1 MNRIYKVIWSKTKN
15 CYVVASEFA
24 KRCTK
29 SATSKKMVT
38 SVMSLA
44 ILFGVTGSVFAQD
57 PVLYDDDYAEQ
68 ITLEGPVGVG
78 TKVTNVAKGLLSA
91 ASTDAVNG
99 SQLYALQQSLNGMN
113 GTISNLSSTVA
124 VTQTDIS
131 GIKTNYVTLNSSVN
145 TLKTQVET
153 GFNVTINGAK
163 VKTVNPDSN
172 TLNFSAGNNV
182 SIVNDNGTIKISA
195 TGGDGTVGAY
205 YMENGRNTTVATR
218 YDEGN
223 NTIYSVAVND
233 FGTVASDSEG
243 LVTGKTMH
251 TELRPTADGSYI
263 TSANTTAQNL
273 TALDTAVGGAVNSLA
288 VSGQT
293 LTYTKGDGSTGT
305 ITLPAGGEGGVT
317 YTAGNGIEIS
327 SENAISA
334 KAGTNV
340 TVDANGISV
349 AGNGT
354 VDSGDTGL
362 ISGGTLYTEGRV
374 TSNGNYVQANNTIA
388 QNLTALDTKVKS
400 NADAIVTEIF
410 NRSSAD
416 TALGNRISGAITGLS
431 VDGTTITYTKENGDT
446 GTITTQDNNTEYTA
460 GNGLELTGTEFKA
473 KAGTNVTVDDNGIS
487 VIGNG
492 TVANGDTGLVS
503 GGTVYNALQ
512 SLDNKANI
520 TLDNISDDGKSVV
533 RTLAQESV
541 KVVDGT
547 NTTVTE
553 GTDGNAKT
561 YAVAVTVDGQIA
573 ENNEGLVTGGDI
585 YDYVQDAV
593 SDLDAFAKKDASNVS
608 SDADKWGTALGTGA
622 VAENDGKL
630 VTGGT
635 VYSALKD
642 ATDTI
647 NTALDSKANIALD
660 NISDD
665 GKTVVRTLA
674 QEAVKVVSGTNT
686 TVTEGT
692 DGNAKTYAVNVAP
705 NGQVAEG
712 NTGIVTGGDVY
723 DYVQGITGGAVAPSD
738 LEAYAKKDASNVT
751 DAGAWGTKIGTGTI
765 ASGDTKLVTGDTV
778 YNALQNLPSGSTHFF
793 GVNSTNEYDMNYN
806 GGGSTG
812 TNAIAVGPGAWADS
826 ENSIAIGQTSATMF
840 GEKAVAIGYFA
851 TALGESATAV
861 GPSSQAPNAFGT
873 AVGSKAV
880 ASGWS
885 STAIGKNAFANGKNS
900 IAIGSDSTATGE
912 DEFSVGRPAI
922 EANAETGQQA
932 LPEVKRRITHVD
944 TGTADTDAVN
954 VAQLNSSVGDK
965 ATISLDNINEDGKG
979 VVRTLAQEAVK
990 VINGTNTTVTEGT
1003 DGVAKTYAVAVNID
1017 GQIAENNEGL
1027 VTGGDIYD
1035 YVTDATEDMATT
1047 SDLEDYAKKDA
1058 SNVTDATAWGTAVGT
1073 GAVAEND
1080 GKLVTGGTV
1089 YSALKDATDTINTA
1103 LDSKANTALDNIT
1116 INGET
1121 VIKNLAKSTVN
1132 VVGEGKAIVA
1142 KSDVNGVDTY
1152 TVTVSTDGTVTA
1164 GSTGLVDG
1172 NTVYEAIQGIDIP
1185 TYTADGIVAS
1195 GDTKAISGNVAYTEL
1210 RPTDGDYVK
1219 QTNTTAENLTALD
1232 SALSDVANDMDT
1244 KANVDASNLAGYET
1258 EWGTAIGTGAVAEN
1272 DGKLVTGGTVYSAIE
1287 VAKTDVQNYTDTV
1300 AATKSLNNLNDDGVR
1315 EIKTIANSAITLEN
1329 GTNTT
1334 VSVRSDGN
1342 DGSIYRVNVAGNGI
1356 VAENDEGLVTGKT
1369 VYEEVR
1375 PVADGNYITT
1385 SSTTGINLTAL
1396 DTQVKANAD
1405 AIEALQN
1412 SGGGGV
1418 PTNMAAYDDNTKATV
1433 TLAGQDGTTIKNVK
1447 AGTADTDAVNVSQLN
1462 SAKNEL
1468 AGRITVTEDLLAG
1481 DWEGKT
1487 VKETLDEKVNNSTF
1501 NDYKEETANT
1511 ISTMNT
1517 AIQNKANKD
1526 LDNISDAG
1534 KSVVR
1539 GLAQEAI
1546 DVKGE
1551 GAITVTSSV
1560 ENDVK
1565 TYTVTVATDGVVEA
1579 GNTGIVTGDTVYNAI
1594 QDANTATQTALDG
1607 KANVSLDNITDDG
1620 KTVIRETVKEDLDK
1634 KADKDSVYTKD
1645 ETDTKLSEKA
1655 DLSYVDDELDKKA
1668 DKTELDKKADKS
1680 YVDEGLNKKADK
1692 TELNKKANTDAS
1704 NIDADKWADKLGT
1717 GAVEEGNTGLVNGGA
1732 VYEALRDVTGNDIIK
1747 ADADAGAIRIGNKVK
1762 YDSMDSVD
1770 ISKSDGSTRV
1780 LKGIKTDVNDPTSA
1794 ANVAYVDGMA
1804 QGVMDNMKSGF
1815 ERLDDRISETG
1826 AKAAALAGLHPF
1838 EIDGDQKWNIAAGV
1852 GTYDGKTSGAFGVF
1866 YRPTDRVMYNLASTI
1881 GDGKAMVSGGI
1892 SIALDKGVTG
1902 MSKRQMAEEI
1912 RQIKAENA
1920 QLKEAIAYLMQK
1932 VEQGAVQNTVQK

>member
-15 CYVVASEFA
+15 CYVVASELA

-29 SATSKKMVT
+29 SASSKKLLTTV
-38 SVMSLA
+38 VSLA
-44 ILFGVTGSVFAQD
+44 VLVGISGSAFAQD
-57 PVLYDDDYAEQ
+57 PVYYDDDYAEQ
-68 ITLEGPVGVG
+68 ITLEGPIGVG
-78 TKVTNVAKGLLSA
+78 TKITNVANGLISQ
-91 ASTDAVNG
+91 ASMDAVNG
-99 SQLYALQQSLNGMN
+99 SQLYGIQQSVNTMN
-113 GTISNLSSTVA
+113 GTISNLSSSIAVA
-124 VTQTDIS
+124 QTDIS
-131 GIKTNYVTLNSSVN
+131 GIKTNYVTLNSTVN

-172 TLNFSAGNNV
+172 MINFSAGNNV

-305 ITLPAGGEGGVT
+305 ITLPAGGEGGTT

-349 AGNGT
+349 
-354 VDSGDTGL
+354 TG
-362 ISGGTLYTEGRV
+362 
-374 TSNGNYVQANNTIA
+374 A
-388 QNLTALDTKVKS
+388 
-400 NADAIVTEIF
+400 
-410 NRSSAD
+410 
-416 TALGNRISGAITGLS
+416 
-431 VDGTTITYTKENGDT
+431 
-446 GTITTQDNNTEYTA
+446 
-460 GNGLELTGTEFKA
+460 
-473 KAGTNVTVDDNGIS
+473 
-487 VIGNG
+487 G
-492 TVANGDTGLVS
+492 TVASDDTRLVTGKTVYDEVRPTQDGTYVVTANTTGANLLALDSQVKTNSDAITQINTDLGGKANTSLDNITDDGKTVIQNATNVVSGDDIIDVTSTTADGVKTYTVKANISANGEIAEGNTGLVS
-503 GGTVYNALQ
+503 GGTVYDALHTQANATADA
-512 SLDNKANI
+512 LDGKANI
-520 TLDNISDDGKSVV
+520 ALDNINDDGKSVV
-533 RTLAQESV
+533 RTLAQEAV

-561 YAVAVTVDGQIA
+561 YAVAVNVNGQIA

-585 YDYVQDAV
+585 FDYVQDAV
-593 SDLDAFAKKDASNVS
+593 SDLDTFAKKDASNVS
-608 SDADKWGTALGTGA
+608 SDADKWGTALGIGA

-647 NTALDSKANIALD
+647 STALDSKANIALD

-674 QEAVKVVSGTNT
+674 QEAVKVINGTNT

-692 DGNAKTYAVNVAP
+692 DGNAKTYAVSVSA

-738 LEAYAKKDASNVT
+738 LAAYAKKDASNVT
-751 DAGAWGTKIGTGTI
+751 DPDAWGTAIATG
-765 ASGDTKLVTGDTV
+765 AVADGDVKAVSGDTIYD
-778 YNALQNLPSGSTHFF
+778 ALQTAKSNLQTQI
-793 GVNSTNEYDMNYN
+793 TNY
-806 GGGSTG
+806 
-812 TNAIAVGPGAWADS
+812 
-826 ENSIAIGQTSATMF
+826 ATL
-840 GEKAVAIGYFA
+840 IN
-851 TALGESATAV
+851 T
-861 GPSSQAPNAFGT
+861 
-873 AVGSKAV
+873 
-880 ASGWS
+880 
-885 STAIGKNAFANGKNS
+885 
-900 IAIGSDSTATGE
+900 
-912 DEFSVGRPAI
+912 
-922 EANAETGQQA
+922 
-932 LPEVKRRITHVD
+932 
-944 TGTADTDAVN
+944 
-954 VAQLNSSVGDK
+954 QLNNK
-965 ATISLDNINEDGKG
+965 ANIAMDNINDDGKTVIRG
-979 VVRTLAQEAVK
+979 LAQEAV
-990 VINGTNTTVTEGT
+990 T
-1003 DGVAKTYAVAVNID
+1003 
-1017 GQIAENNEGL
+1017 
-1027 VTGGDIYD
+1027 VTGGDNI
-1035 YVTDATEDMATT
+1035 T
-1047 SDLEDYAKKDA
+1047 
-1058 SNVTDATAWGTAVGT
+1058 
-1073 GAVAEND
+1073 VAESTD
-1080 GKLVTGGTV
+1080 GNAKVYTVSADITGTVTSGDTGLVSGGQVYDAIQGITPTTYTAGEGIAINADNIISVVKDGVVADGDTGIVTGGTV
-1089 YSALKDATDTINTA
+1089 YDAINGTIGDATQTA
-1103 LDSKANTALDNIT
+1103 LDGKANIAMDNINNAGKAAIRGLAQKAVKVVPGQHT
-1116 INGET
+1116 ST
-1121 VIKNLAKSTVN
+1121 VISA
-1132 VVGEGKAIVA
+1132 
-1142 KSDVNGVDTY
+1142 
-1152 TVTVSTDGTVTA
+1152 DGTYLTYAVDVDD
-1164 GSTGLVDG
+1164 SGLVAEG
-1172 NTVYEAIQGIDIP
+1172 NANLLMGGVVFSEVRPD
-1185 TYTADGIVAS
+1185 ADGTYIAR
-1195 GDTKAISGNVAYTEL
+1195 N
-1210 RPTDGDYVK
+1210 
-1219 QTNTTAENLTALD
+1219 NTTGANLTALD
-1232 SALSDVANDMDT
+1232 A
-1244 KANVDASNLAGYET
+1244 
-1258 EWGTAIGTGAVAEN
+1258 
-1272 DGKLVTGGTVYSAIE
+1272 
-1287 VAKTDVQNYTDTV
+1287 
-1300 AATKSLNNLNDDGVR
+1300 
-1315 EIKTIANSAITLEN
+1315 
-1329 GTNTT
+1329 
-1334 VSVRSDGN
+1334 
-1342 DGSIYRVNVAGNGI
+1342 
-1356 VAENDEGLVTGKT
+1356 
-1369 VYEEVR
+1369 
-1375 PVADGNYITT
+1375 
-1385 SSTTGINLTAL
+1385 
-1396 DTQVKANAD
+1396 QVKANAD
-1405 AIEALQN
+1405 AIEVLQQ

-1418 PTNMAAYDDNTKATV
+1418 PANMVAYDDNTKASV

-1447 AGTADTDAVNVSQLN
+1447 AGTDTTDAVNLGQLN
-1462 SAKNEL
+1462 SVKDEL
-1468 AGRITVTEDLLAG
+1468 GGRITATENLLAG
-1481 DWEGKT
+1481 DWKGKT
-1487 VKETLDEKVNNSTF
+1487 VKEMIDEKVDTSTF
-1501 NDYKEETANT
+1501 TQYKESTATTLSN
-1511 ISTMNT
+1511 MND

-1607 KANVSLDNITDDG
+1607 KANASLDNITDDA
-1620 KTVIRETVKEDLDK
+1620 KDVIRDAVKDDLDA

-1655 DLSYVDDELDKKA
+1655 DLSYVDNELDKKA

-1680 YVDEGLNKKADK
+1680 YVDEGLDKKADK
-1692 TELNKKANTDAS
+1692 SELKKKANTDAS
-1704 NIDADKWADKLGT
+1704 NIDTDKWAEKLGT
-1717 GAVEEGNTGLVNGGA
+1717 GAVEEGNTGLVNGGV
-1732 VYEALRDVTGNDIIK
+1732 VYEALQDVTGNDIIK
-1747 ADADAGAIRIGNKVK
+1747 ADADAGAIRIGNKAK
-1762 YDSMDSVD
+1762 YDDMDSVD

-1780 LKGIKTDVNDPTSA
+1780 LKGIKTDANDPTSA

-1804 QGVMDNMKSGF
+1804 QGVLDNMKSGF

-1866 YRPTDRVMYNLASTI
+1866 YRPTDRVMYNLASTV
-1881 GDGKAMVSGGI
+1881 GDGKAMVSGGV
-1892 SIALDKGVTG
+1892 SIALDKGITG